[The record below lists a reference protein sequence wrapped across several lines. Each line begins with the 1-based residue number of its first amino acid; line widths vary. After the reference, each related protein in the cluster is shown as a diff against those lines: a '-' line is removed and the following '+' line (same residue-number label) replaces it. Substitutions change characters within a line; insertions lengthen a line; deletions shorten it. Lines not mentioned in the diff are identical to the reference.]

1 MASADR
7 LTAEALGRVL
17 SRYVAA
23 GKAIAYP
30 DLLLETAAELECL
43 EERLRR
49 EARSARRARK
59 RVRAALVQIAEFG
72 VFDMAL
78 PGPPSWHP
86 EHSEHPES
94 L

>member
-7 LTAEALGRVL
+7 ITAEALARVL

-23 GKAIAYP
+23 GRSAEFP
-30 DLLLETAAELECL
+30 VLLAETADELECF

-49 EARSARRARK
+49 EARTARRARK
-59 RVRAALVQIAEFG
+59 QVREALLQIAVCG
-72 VFDMAL
+72 AFDMAS
-78 PGPPSWHP
+78 GPPAWHP